1 MLNFWP
7 KKCRAGKHFDPKNN
21 LGWLQKPT
29 RYLLATPKDEATL
42 RPNPQIFP
50 KGPSVAELSAFLIL
64 PGAIIK
70 ELPPLPHLADQNIT
84 ETGRKGRLC
93 LPLLSAGEVVRLFS
107 SDLLRLAST
116 TNNKGEVPLNGV
128 FGQTVSSK
136 TFVNDYDT
144 PHQSPQTFIPL
155 SGQLSSSFSVYTS
168 A

>member
-50 KGPSVAELSAFLIL
+50 KGPSVAELSAILFFL
-64 PGAIIK
+64 
-70 ELPPLPHLADQNIT
+70 ELLLKNCPPPPDQNIT

-144 PHQSPQTFIPL
+144 PQTFIPL